1 MTNCFI
7 CNSSLELILN
17 LGEQSLANAL
27 LDSKDNIS
35 EKFFLRLARCNSCG
49 HIQLQDKIDPAKLFS
64 KYLWVTGTSKTAKE
78 FSYALKDRII
88 GNDKVKKNILEIASN
103 DGTFLK
109 PFKEAGHSV
118 LGIDPAKNI
127 VEMAKSNGIP
137 TLCAFFN
144 NDFAKHYIIEN
155 NKKFDVILARNV
167 IAHTPNPLNFLEGI
181 NTLLSEN
188 GYAFVEFHDAFHIL
202 KGYQY
207 DSIYHEHYS
216 YFFLNSFS
224 RAAQENELKVIDV
237 IESPISGGALIV
249 KLSKNKEHPTSSNV
263 LKKLNQD
270 NNIGISKKEAW
281 LKFALFAKEHSAKL
295 FDLVSQMSSKQKI
308 YGYGSSARSNTMLA
322 FSGINNNQI
331 ECIIDNSPLKQN
343 KFTPG
348 TRIKIL
354 SLENLPKKNCTLL
367 LLAWNFAKEILEDLK
382 KKGYKDI
389 RVIQPLPNLPQNF
402 EL

>member
-27 LDSKDNIS
+27 LDSKSDIS
-35 EKFFLRLARCNSCG
+35 EKFFLRLSRCNSCG
-49 HIQLQDKIDPAKLFS
+49 HVQLLDNINPSKLFS

-88 GNDKVKKNILEIASN
+88 GNDKIKKNILEIASN

-109 PFKEAGHSV
+109 PFKEDGHSV
-118 LGIDPAKNI
+118 LGIDPAENI

-137 TLCAFFN
+137 TLCAFFD
-144 NDFAKHYIIEN
+144 NDFAKNHIKEN
-155 NKKFDVILARNV
+155 NKKYDIILARNV

-181 NTLLSEN
+181 STLLSEK

-202 KGYQY
+202 EGYQY

-216 YFFLNSFS
+216 YFFLESFS
-224 RAAQENELKVIDV
+224 KAAEKNQLKVIDV

-249 KLSKNKEHPTSSNV
+249 KLSKNKKHSTSINV
-263 LKKLNQD
+263 LKKLNKD
-270 NNIGISKKEAW
+270 NEIGISTKEAW
-281 LKFALFAKEHSAKL
+281 LKFALFAKEHSSKL
-295 FDLVSQMSSKQKI
+295 LELVDKMSNKKKI

-322 FSGINNNQI
+322 YSGINNNHLQ
-331 ECIIDNSPLKQN
+331 CIIDNSPLKQN

-348 TRIKIL
+348 TRIKIF
-354 SLENLPKKNCTLL
+354 SLEKLPKRDCTIL

-382 KKGYKDI
+382 KKGYKNI
-389 RVIQPLPNLPQNF
+389 KVIQPLPNFPKNF